1 MKRKFSLIIGIL
13 ISLGTVSAQVVFK
26 PGYVVD
32 NQGVRTECLIKDY
45 GWLYSPEKIVYK
57 LSEDSAEIT
66 ATVPEIS
73 AFGVQG
79 ADFIRREVNVDTSPL
94 SVDNLSL
101 NRMPEYEKRTVFL
114 KVLHNGDISLYE
126 YYNERPLYF
135 YEMGGVTVPLVY
147 KKYRDLASGSIRI
160 NSGYRE
166 QVKQF
171 PGAADLSSSK
181 LATISYT
188 ATDLLKLFEEVKPK
202 AKEKVEMAVFA
213 GGGVADFYYQSK
225 YFIDIFYENNPC
237 AYAGFE
243 AEYFFPFAA
252 RRLSAAFQ
260 PSLQYIN
267 MKSSYEKYN
276 GSEAYNYVRLL
287 NLCVPVAIRYNL
299 YLNGNSRLFANAI
312 VGLEVPVYYK
322 YFLLNKDYKPTGALR
337 GAFGLGYRY
346 RHIRAE
352 LRYSIGSGHLSWLP
366 SMTNV
371 MDIVSFNLAYCF

>member
-1 MKRKFSLIIGIL
+1 MKRKLSLIVGIL

-45 GWLYSPEKIVYK
+45 GWLYSPEKVVYK

-94 SVDNLSL
+94 SVDNLSV

-147 KKYRDLASGSIRI
+147 KKYRDLESGSIRI

-171 PGAADLSSSK
+171 PGAADLSRSK
-181 LATISYT
+181 MESMDYT
-188 ATDLLKLFEEVKPK
+188 ASDLLRLFEDSPKPADK
-202 AKEKVEMAVFA
+202 KGDTGYAVVV
-213 GGGVADFYYQSK
+213 GGGISSFDYKVVKSGIGHCE
-225 YFIDIFYENNPC
+225 YF
-237 AYAGFE
+237 GFE
-243 AEYFFPFAA
+243 IERYLPFAV
-252 RRLSAAFQ
+252 RRFSVAFQ
-260 PSLQYIN
+260 PSMQFAYGAMN
-267 MKSSYEKYN
+267 YELYTGYKGKETVN
-276 GSEAYNYVRLL
+276 ICDLSFPLL
-287 NLCVPVAIRYNL
+287 MRYNI
-299 YLNGNSRLFANAI
+299 YLNSNSRLIVNAL
-312 VGLEVPVYYK
+312 VGYDIPLNRSCRLFRQSYK
-322 YFLLNKDYKPTGALR
+322 CVGSFRAG
-337 GAFGLGYRY
+337 GGFGYRY
-346 RHIRAE
+346 GHFRTE
-352 LRYSIGSGHLSWLP
+352 LRYTVGSAHLSRFPATMSNLM
-366 SMTNV
+366 SLT
-371 MDIVSFNLAYCF
+371 SLNLAYCF